1 MPRVLVPLAEGFEE
15 IEALAIVDVL
25 RRAGIEVV
33 VAGLLPGPVTS
44 ARRISLLP
52 DTTIDTAS
60 CDGFDMLILPGGQPG
75 TDNLNNDPR
84 IHRLLADFQAAG
96 KLIGAICAA
105 PMILAAAGLLSGKRV
120 TSHPDY
126 SSRLDGAV
134 YDDRTVVTDGNII
147 TSQGPG
153 TAISFALAIVS
164 RLAGEHTAQVMA
176 KAMIVPDVHVPDV
189 WNQRLFNSTIQSLV
203 GALEMKDTYTQGH
216 AKRVTEYSLS
226 IGSKLNLDETEMRDL
241 YLGSVL
247 HDIGKVGTD
256 DDVLNKP
263 DSLNLREETLVR
275 EHPTKGTLFIVG
287 IENLSHIIPVI
298 LHHHERWDGTGYP
311 GRLKGDQ
318 IPLHARIVCIA
329 DAFDA
334 MMTNRAY
341 REGLDKESSILELHK
356 GKGVQFDP
364 FLVDVFIECLNDSP
378 FEMKDFSYYFEKPLF
393 C

>member
-1 MPRVLVPLAEGFEE
+1 MSRVLVPLAEGFEE

-25 RRAGIEVV
+25 RRAEIEVV
-33 VAGLLPGPVTS
+33 VAGLQPGPVTS
-44 ARRISLLP
+44 VRKITVLP
-52 DTTIDTAS
+52 DTTIDTVS
-60 CDGFDMLILPGGQPG
+60 SDGFDMIILPGGQPG

-84 IHRLLADFQAAG
+84 IHRLLADFNSAG

-105 PMILAAAGLLSGKRV
+105 PIILGAAGLLSGRRA
-120 TSHPDY
+120 TSYPTY
-126 SSRLDGAV
+126 SNRLGGAL
-134 YDDRTVVTDGNII
+134 YDARTEVVTDGNII

-164 RLAGEHTAQVMA
+164 RLAGERTAGETA
-176 KAMIVPDVHVPDV
+176 KAMIVPDVHDPDV

-216 AKRVTEYSLS
+216 AKRVSEYSLS
-226 IGSKLNLDETEMRDL
+226 IGSKLNLGETELRDL
-241 YLGSVL
+241 YLGAVL

-275 EHPTKGTLFIVG
+275 EHPTKGTLFIAGV
-287 IENLSHIIPVI
+287 ENLSHIIPVI

-311 GRLKGDQ
+311 GRLKGEQ

-334 MMTNRAY
+334 MMTNRSF
-341 REGLDKESSILELHK
+341 REGLDKESAILELNKKK
-356 GKGVQFDP
+356 GTQFDP

-378 FEMKDFSYYFEKPLF
+378 FEMKDFSYYF
-393 C
+393 

>member
-25 RRAGIEVV
+25 RRAEIEVV
-33 VAGLLPGPVTS
+33 VAGLQPGPVTS
-44 ARRISLLP
+44 VRKITLLP
-52 DTTIDTAS
+52 DTTIDAVS
-60 CDGFDMLILPGGQPG
+60 SDGFDMIILPGGQPG

-105 PMILAAAGLLSGKRV
+105 PIILAAAGLLSGRRA
-120 TSHPDY
+120 TSNPTY
-126 SSRLDGAV
+126 GNRLGGAA
-134 YDDRTVVTDGNII
+134 YDARTEVVTDGNII

-164 RLAGEHTAQVMA
+164 RLTGECIAEDIA
-176 KAMIVPDVHVPDV
+176 KAMIVPDVHDREV
-189 WNQRLFNSTIQSLV
+189 WNKRLFNSTIQCLV

-226 IGSKLNLDETEMRDL
+226 IGSKLNLGETELRDL
-241 YLGSVL
+241 YLGAVL
-247 HDIGKVGTD
+247 HDIGKVGTA

-275 EHPTKGTLFIVG
+275 EHPTKGTLFIAGV
-287 IENLSHIIPVI
+287 ENLSQIIPVI

-311 GRLKGDQ
+311 GRLKGEQ

-334 MMTNRAY
+334 MMTNRSY
-341 REGLDKESSILELHK
+341 REGLDRESAILELHK
-356 GKGVQFDP
+356 KKGTQFDP
-364 FLVDVFIECLNDSP
+364 FLVDVFIECLNESP
-378 FEMKDFSYYFEKPLF
+378 FEMRDFSYYF
-393 C
+393 